1 MWDAHAVRDTM
12 PCGIPCRAGYRAVRD
27 TTPTGIPI
35 QTLEWMDLPM
45 VGSAADTTT
54 YFVYDVVRTR
64 SLLRA
69 TCLSAKSEQCVSA
82 KWERAECVSAKWERS
97 SSAGGDVAL
106 RSPAPSAHHA
116 MRRGAA
122 LSRCA

>member
-1 MWDAHAVRDTM
+1 MRDTV
-12 PCGIPCRAGYRAVRD
+12 PCGMPCRAGYRAVRD
-27 TTPTGIPI
+27 ATPCGIPI

-69 TCLSAKSEQCVSA
+69 TCVSA

-97 SSAGGDVAL
+97 SSAGEDVAL
-106 RSPAPSAHHA
+106 RSPAPSAHRA